1 MILYLSFA
9 ITASALMALGLL
21 MMKTRSAHLPMA
33 TGANTIGA
41 IVAWLRDPMWIG
53 GLAVQT
59 VGWAC
64 YVVAVSRA
72 PVSMVAVMGQGGVA
86 LFVIASVV
94 ILGERASPREWAGIG
109 AIVFGMLLLTLSL
122 NGGETEGAFEPAT
135 LLIFTVVLTIAGL
148 APMTVLRL
156 NASGAAA
163 AIFSGV
169 AFGLGGLFTKAMT
182 DDFIAGAT
190 ASLAFRIASN
200 PYVYALIVAN
210 IIGIVMLQNSF
221 HSARAIIAMPL
232 SGALSNIVPIV
243 GGMIVFGERL
253 PTGSVPAAMRV
264 GAFVLTI
271 AAGALLAGSRE
282 QLPDDPVVIG
292 SLSKAKT

>member
-9 ITASALMALGLL
+9 IVASLLMSLGLL
-21 MMKTRSAHLPMA
+21 MMKSRSALLPMA
-33 TGANTIGA
+33 AGANTIAA
-41 IVAWLRDPMWIG
+41 IVTWLRDPMWIG
-53 GLAVQT
+53 GLGVQT
-59 VGWAC
+59 AGWAF
-64 YVVAVSRA
+64 YLIAVSRA
-72 PVSMVAVMGQGGVA
+72 PVSMVAVMGQGGIA

-94 ILGERASPREWAGIG
+94 ILGERANPREWAGIG
-109 AIVFGMLLLTLSL
+109 AIVFGMLMLTLSL
-122 NGGETEGAFEPAT
+122 NGGETEGALEPAT

-148 APMTVLRL
+148 APIAVPRL

-182 DDFIAGAT
+182 DDFIAGA
-190 ASLAFRIASN
+190 AAPLAFRIASN
-200 PYVYALIVAN
+200 PYAYALIVAN

-243 GGMIVFGERL
+243 GGMFVFGERL
-253 PTGSVPAAMRV
+253 PADSVAAAMRV

-271 AAGALLAGSRE
+271 AAGALLAGSRD
-282 QLPDDPVVIG
+282 QLSGDQVVIG
-292 SLSKAKT
+292 SLSKVKT